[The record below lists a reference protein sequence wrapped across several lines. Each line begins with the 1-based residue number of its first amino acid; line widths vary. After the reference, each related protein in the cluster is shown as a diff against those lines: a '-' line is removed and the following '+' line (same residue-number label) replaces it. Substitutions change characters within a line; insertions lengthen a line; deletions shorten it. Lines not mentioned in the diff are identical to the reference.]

1 MKFAAVPKPSQTA
14 MATKPLNEERRAQAV
29 LKTGLIDAPNSD
41 LFQIYCDLAKDLTG
55 FEQAKFSLFDGEAQ
69 CAMAAAG
76 VDNYEVGVRSERAK
90 WNVCSYVLL
99 DTEPLIIE
107 DFLLLEEWAEHPV
120 VLSGNGPHAYA
131 GFPVINKDNYALGTL
146 CLFNLLP
153 KKMSDEQV
161 ELIKR
166 VASSIATLL
175 DLQVEQRSL
184 TAEKIIRASD
194 KLSNRMETASLSDFN
209 VLLQLDCDGP
219 VSKSEAQN
227 LINSGFCAI
236 DDRLKVILTPTGRS
250 LIEEMGLT
258 PRPMKRLKL
267 SGSDALELVDKMFSE
282 LD

>member
-1 MKFAAVPKPSQTA
+1 M
-14 MATKPLNEERRAQAV
+14 
-29 LKTGLIDAPNSD
+29 
-41 LFQIYCDLAKDLTG
+41 
-55 FEQAKFSLFDGEAQ
+55 
-69 CAMAAAG
+69 
-76 VDNYEVGVRSERAK
+76 
-90 WNVCSYVLL
+90 
-99 DTEPLIIE
+99 
-107 DFLLLEEWAEHPV
+107 
-120 VLSGNGPHAYA
+120 
-131 GFPVINKDNYALGTL
+131 
-146 CLFNLLP
+146 
-153 KKMSDEQV
+153 
-161 ELIKR
+161 
-166 VASSIATLL
+166 ASSIATLL